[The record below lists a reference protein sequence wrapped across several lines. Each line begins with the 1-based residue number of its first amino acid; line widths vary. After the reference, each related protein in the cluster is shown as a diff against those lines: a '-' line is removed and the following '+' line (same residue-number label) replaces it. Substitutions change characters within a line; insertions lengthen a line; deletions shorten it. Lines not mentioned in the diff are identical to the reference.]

1 MNSTIENIVNTV
13 YEQRF
18 CITDNFISKEEISLL
33 KNKITSLNES
43 NSFKKAGIGKDKE
56 HITNSEI
63 RSDYIFWL
71 EKDDEHLNKI
81 FFSFIEELMTGIN
94 RRFFLGLKDY
104 EFHYAYYPSGTFYKK
119 HRDSFKSDD
128 ARKITVLLYLNDN
141 WKKGDGGEL
150 LLYTDTNDILKIEPL
165 GGRLLVFESDME
177 HEVLM
182 SHADRY
188 SITGW
193 IKNKSR
199 LF

>member
-141 WKKGDGGEL
+141 WKKGHGGEL